1 MTKEIGLKVNK
12 IKGLMAEKEISQEQL
27 AEVLNISLTSVNLK
41 LQGKRQFK
49 ANEISII
56 ARYFNVEVDFLFA

>member
-1 MTKEIGLKVNK
+1 MTKEVGLKVNK

-49 ANEISII
+49 ANELGII
-56 ARYFNVEVDFLFA
+56 ARYFDVEVDFLFA